1 MWRKE
6 EKELGLQSLKDCSQQ
21 PTSSLFST
29 LHSKY
34 ESLDG
39 VLEESWDQEK
49 ACLNTFPLNILS
61 IPAEWNLNIAGEGR
75 ASNKENTYFIFGAL

>member
-1 MWRKE
+1 MKQKEHHSIFHGFHQQQHTTQRRSPKDKMWRKE

-39 VLEESWDQEK
+39 VLEES
-49 ACLNTFPLNILS
+49 
-61 IPAEWNLNIAGEGR
+61 
-75 ASNKENTYFIFGAL
+75 